1 MLDQNGLRK
10 QKIDTLDLRY
20 HLLLLLLPLLLIALL
35 FWVTSPAG
43 ELPWLQWG
51 GVSII
56 YFLAYSL
63 GYFVHQGRLGRLWQ
77 HLEQVLGIN
86 EATFELV
93 HLSSQYETEHAF
105 LNALLG
111 KAVAM
116 VDGAEMGSIILVE
129 PGSNKLH
136 FESALGLDL
145 AKLQQ
150 LNMTLEQ
157 SFEYR
162 LTDGR
167 CNRVVVVNDMRKIN
181 AQSSLSAEDQALLLS
196 AASIP
201 IRATLSSP
209 IHIDGQLYAM
219 LNLDSSLLACFS
231 TYDRDLVAILTR
243 EAANA
248 IALYQKSR
256 QIHQLANFDCLTGL
270 ANRKYFEEQAQKW
283 QPKTKLESMLVLLD
297 MDNLKKINDN
307 LGHGAGDFALKRLAT
322 ELKRSCPPPALVS
335 RFGGDEF
342 VLLCYGSENWLRER
356 LQQAEARLAADEV
369 AVYFSAGIAPFNG
382 DMEYSLKLADNQM
395 YRQKRARKGGLE

>member
-1 MLDQNGLRK
+1 MLDQNGLKK

-20 HLLLLLLPLLLIALL
+20 HLLLMLLPLLLIALL
-35 FWVTSPAG
+35 FWVTSPVG

-51 GVSII
+51 GVSVI
-56 YFLAYSL
+56 YFMAYSL

-105 LNALLG
+105 LNALLS

-116 VDGAEMGSIILVE
+116 IDGAEMGSIILVE

-136 FESALGLDL
+136 FEAAVGLDMT
-145 AKLQQ
+145 KLQQ

-157 SFEYR
+157 SFAYR
-162 LTDGR
+162 LTSGR
-167 CNRVVVVNDMRKIN
+167 CNRVVVVNDMRKLN
-181 AQSSLSAEDQALLLS
+181 AQSGLSPEAQALLLN
-196 AASIP
+196 AATPP

-209 IHIDGQLYAM
+209 LHIDGKLYAM
-219 LNLDSSLLACFS
+219 LNLDSSLVASFS
-231 TYDRDLVAILTR
+231 NYDRDLVAILTH

-256 QIHQLANFDCLTGL
+256 QIHRLANFDSLTGL
-270 ANRKYFEEQAQKW
+270 TNRKYFEEQALKW
-283 QPKTKLESMLVLLD
+283 QPKNNIESMLVLLD
-297 MDNLKKINDN
+297 MDNLKKINDS

-322 ELKRSCPPPALVS
+322 ELKLGFPTPSLVS

-342 VLLCYGSENWLRER
+342 VLLCYGSETWLRER
-356 LQQAEARLAADEV
+356 LRQVESKLTADKV

-382 DMEYSLKLADNQM
+382 NVEQSLRLADNQM
-395 YRQKRARKGGLE
+395 YQYKKARKSELK

>member
-1 MLDQNGLRK
+1 MDQNGLKK

-20 HLLLLLLPLLLIALL
+20 HLLLMLLPLLLIALL
-35 FWVTSPAG
+35 FWVTSPVG

-51 GVSII
+51 GVSVI
-56 YFLAYSL
+56 YFMAYSL

-105 LNALLG
+105 LNALLS

-116 VDGAEMGSIILVE
+116 IDGAEMGSIILVE

-136 FESALGLDL
+136 FEAAVGLDMT
-145 AKLQQ
+145 KLQQ

-157 SFEYR
+157 SFAYR
-162 LTDGR
+162 LTSGR
-167 CNRVVVVNDMRKIN
+167 CNRVVVVNDMRKLN
-181 AQSSLSAEDQALLLS
+181 AQSGLSPEAQALLLN
-196 AASIP
+196 AATPP

-209 IHIDGQLYAM
+209 LHIDGKLYAM
-219 LNLDSSLLACFS
+219 LNLDSSLVASFS
-231 TYDRDLVAILTR
+231 NYDRDLVAILTH

-256 QIHQLANFDCLTGL
+256 QIHRLANFDSLTGL
-270 ANRKYFEEQAQKW
+270 TNRKYFEEQALKW
-283 QPKTKLESMLVLLD
+283 QPKNNIESMLVLLD
-297 MDNLKKINDN
+297 MDNLKKINDS

-322 ELKRSCPPPALVS
+322 ELKLGFPTPSLVS

-342 VLLCYGSENWLRER
+342 VLLCYGSETWLRER
-356 LQQAEARLAADEV
+356 LRQVESKLTADKV

-382 DMEYSLKLADNQM
+382 NVEQSLRLADNQM
-395 YRQKRARKGGLE
+395 YQYKKARKSELK